1 MTLIRE
7 WTRENEALF
16 ANAVCSMQRCIDYD
30 GDSFG
35 EALRD
40 TADLYSMDEDA
51 LRAEW
56 NLRMCDAR

>member
-1 MTLIRE
+1 MDEIKE
-7 WTRENEALF
+7 WTRETETLF
-16 ANAVCSMQRCIDYD
+16 ANAVLSMQRAIDYD

-51 LRAEW
+51 LREEW
-56 NLRMCDAR
+56 NLRMRDAR